1 MAFLVNTVCVV
12 DVLIN
17 LLKKSVLSRHVA
29 LGCPTPFFLQQT
41 FYCLHIDNWITMKFP
56 LPLWQHVKNWS
67 EIKESIHIIEVYIDK
82 QYPTPPNGLGFAEML
97 FWIMNFWMSLAPST
111 LSKTKLRCAHE
122 RKPPQEWSFISE
134 RPTIENRT
142 FLNSIRDNPKVNIA

>member
-1 MAFLVNTVCVV
+1 MAFPVNTVCVV

-17 LLKKSVLSRHVA
+17 LLKKSVLSGHVA

-41 FYCLHIDNWITMKFP
+41 FYCLYIENWITMKFP

-82 QYPTPPNGLGFAEML
+82 QYPTPPNGLGFAKLL
-97 FWIMNFWMSLAPST
+97 FWIMNFWISLPFNSFKNEAT
-111 LSKTKLRCAHE
+111 MRAWKKAATRMEFYLWKTFE
-122 RKPPQEWSFISE
+122 IDI
-134 RPTIENRT
+134 TVENRT
-142 FLNSIRDNPKVNIA
+142 FFNSETIRR